1 MQLKL
6 LGIQGATSI
15 EVVTAATAKLS
26 GAELV
31 AAIASANLTKEEQKS
46 ILMKHGLSGAELE
59 AAMQTLAH
67 SAANTT
73 ATVTTGALTTAT
85 GGLSTAFRGLTVAM
99 ASNPIGAIAVAAA
112 TVIGVVSTAITIFS
126 NWSNSIEDVKD
137 KANELKN
144 DFDNQSNVI
153 SENTEKLKSLK
164 SEFEKLSKG
173 VSDYGENISLTGDEY
188 ERYKEIVQTILGI
201 SPGLIEG
208 YDKEGTALA
217 NKNGLLEK
225 SIALMEEEQRLEKE
239 KLTRTD
245 NLTTFL
251 NAGKEDINTV
261 KDDVNNIKKP
271 NDISFAS
278 TIRNGKSDGL
288 WDILFN
294 GGKFNG
300 ERSGFRSPIEKYIE
314 HIIGVEKDTWESE
327 SDYILRNYEEIYK
340 HIDEIIADSQ
350 KNFTDD
356 TGEYIG
362 FTDNQAES
370 FRNYLLQFKDYID
383 TQDEVNSEF
392 NSYLQLIPESMR
404 EYSGLNDSS
413 KTFISEWI
421 KKNFTIDDNTT
432 EQDIKNFSS
441 EIRKFT
447 KQIANDKDLQGLF
460 DFGTELTTDKENES
474 LSVEAYQNKVKE
486 FIDKVNNLNDE
497 DTKLY
502 IKTVF
507 GFEENDDDLAKDVS
521 DKIKRVQNILVDAD
535 DDKVSGLSMQELNIA
550 YNISAEEG
558 SLTFDE
564 LQDKIKETAQKSKE
578 SAFELSEAQTK
589 QIKQINSDYDK
600 LNKVYNDLFSKKEHS
615 EIESD
620 VWELVSSFP
629 ELYQYIDWTDEKFG
643 NLAEGIDKVISG
655 LSTDLVA
662 ELEAIDPSKLS
673 DDGKKALQSIIDV
686 MKMMHPTLKTTVNL
700 IEDIQKAIK
709 GVSSSISTLIGFT
722 KEIGENG
729 SLSLSS
735 IDTILTDDTYKSL
748 RPYINDMEGMQT
760 AITELVAKQKDAYED
775 LYNAEMYEKDYEAY
789 HKAVQQKE
797 QENENLLSDSIK
809 QIEDEIKY
817 FNDAYGID
825 ITNWDNLSE
834 IKKATLQNT
843 NAELLSKQ
851 GKLIKAFGQ
860 LYNDDITNFTNATKA
875 KAEIQK
881 HFEESQVYSKIN
893 SMIDN
898 DPNSV
903 TAYDINTGKITG
915 RYASQETQAKIT
927 DLLST
932 YGLTYADYANYRD
945 YGKFTQSGNE
955 ALEKVLDEFIK
966 PYTITSPNWE
976 KMTANIKSTGSS
988 GSSSSGSSS
997 SGSSSSGSSSS
1008 SKNYIDWIERR
1019 LKKFAQTTKEVFAK
1033 VADYISFNGQ
1043 NSQLRKGINAIHDE
1057 ITANEQSYQ
1066 YYMEEANKVGLD
1078 PYWQWFVQNGAR
1090 NISDIQDDALRE
1102 KVNRYKELYDKA
1114 TDCKNAVDELRK
1126 SEKEYANQMLSNVE
1140 KYYSN
1145 RIEYANADAEYYNS
1159 LDTDNVNK
1167 NKNFDAIR
1175 KSYNEQISYT
1185 QKKHD
1190 DLLNTLNS
1198 LVSNGSI
1205 KYQSDEWYEWW
1216 DKIQKCNVEV
1226 RNFKKSIHDLANEEL
1241 QNIQGYWDNRIGTYD
1256 NTISY
1261 INTVGG
1267 DSTRKGSK
1275 DYKGLKNAYNSQ
1287 IQYTS
1292 KQVLEL
1298 QTRLDNAVK
1307 AGDIEKYS
1315 DKWYE
1320 WVGIIEQGKNKV
1332 AELQTNIHKLA
1343 DDELQDIQN
1352 LWDNRINNANS
1363 TAEYFNSADTDNLY
1377 IKKNFGEIRKSYKEQ
1392 IADTKEEKQ
1401 NLIKKLN
1408 SSDIKKYSND
1418 WYEWQ
1423 KKIDACDVSVRNLQ
1437 KSVRNLADEELQ
1449 DIQNRWD
1456 NRIGAYDNTI
1466 SYIDTVG
1473 GDSTR
1478 KGSKDYKGLKNAYN
1492 SQIQYTSKQVL
1503 ELQTRLDN
1511 AVKAGDI
1518 EKYTDKWYKWTGII
1532 EQAKNKV
1539 ATLQTNIHKLAVDEF
1554 NDIVTQYDNVLN
1566 QIKHKGSLLDE
1577 SISQTEEKG
1586 YLVSTKYYNALID
1599 NERNTISQL
1608 TSKRNSLYSN
1618 LQQAIESG
1626 NIQEGS
1632 EEWHKMIQE
1641 IESVDLEIEKANT
1654 SVIKFNNSI
1663 RDIQWQVFDLLQDG
1677 ISQISDESNF
1687 LIDLIKND
1695 NLYVKEGK
1703 GVGQLTNQGLSTM
1716 GLHGVNYNVYMAQ
1729 SNKYAQEILKIDEQL
1744 AKDPYNQT
1752 LINRRKE
1759 LLKLQ
1764 QDMII
1769 SANDEK
1775 QAIVNMVKDGIELEL
1790 SSLKELIDKYNEA
1803 LDVQKDLYD
1812 YQKRVKEQ
1820 TKEITSLQK
1829 QLMAYTNDSSEE
1841 TKAKVQQLK
1850 VSLETAKENLQE
1862 TQYDKFI
1869 SDQKKLLDD
1878 LYDDY
1883 ETTLNQRLDN
1893 VDSLISEMINNI
1905 NNNAGTIKQTLIDES
1920 GSVGYQISSTMNDIW
1935 NSGTKPVLS
1944 EYNTNFL
1951 NTSNN
1956 VISAINNLTNSIN
1969 DMVIALDN
1977 TANKNTTVKTT
1988 SKQPTTTTKQ
1998 TTPTNNSTNK
2008 TNTNSSKNKTN
2019 TNSSKNKT
2027 NTNSSKSTNGTS
2039 SGSGK
2044 GSTNNNST
2052 QKNTNHKNTRTDKE
2066 NYGVALAIINGNYG
2080 WGAGEVRKKNLTT
2093 KGFNYNTVQ
2102 GIVNKLWKEGYVKT
2116 SAWKGKYYGISDLS
2130 PYHYNK
2136 YKQGQYSINH
2146 NQMAWTNE
2154 NGNSEVI
2161 IRRSDGAILT
2171 PLAKDDMILNGYA
2184 TDNLFSIANDPSK
2197 FIRDNLFGASQY
2209 NGTSNINNVNSNY
2222 SVSVD
2227 TINFNLPN
2235 VKNYE
2240 DFFYAAQHDK
2250 RFEKMVQAMT
2260 VDKLFGGSSLKKYRV

>member
-112 TVIGVVSTAITIFS
+112 TVIGVVSTAVTVFS

-201 SPGLIEG
+201 SPSLIEG

-225 SIALMEEEQRLEKE
+225 SIALMEEEQRLGKE

-245 NLTTFL
+245 NLTTLL
-251 NAGKEDINTV
+251 NAGKEDINTA
-261 KDDVNNIKKP
+261 KNN
-271 NDISFAS
+271 
-278 TIRNGKSDGL
+278 T
-288 WDILFN
+288 
-294 GGKFNG
+294 
-300 ERSGFRSPIEKYIE
+300 KYIQKPSDIIYQNNVYYKGKYME
-314 HIIGVEKDTWESE
+314 SKGGILGGTYSASNQYIQHIIGIEKEAKESE
-327 SDYILRNYEEIYK
+327 IDYILRNYKEIYK

-350 KNFTDD
+350 ESFYNSDVD
-356 TGEYIG
+356 IEYIG
-362 FTDNQAES
+362 FDDSQAES

-383 TQDEVNSEF
+383 TQEQVNSEF
-392 NSYLQLIPESMR
+392 NDYLQQIPESMKV
-404 EYSGLNDSS
+404 YSGLNDSS
-413 KTFISEWI
+413 KSFLSEWI
-421 KKNFTIDDNTT
+421 KKNFTIDENTT
-432 EQDIKNFSS
+432 EQDIKDFSS
-441 EIRKFT
+441 KIRKFT
-447 KQIANDKDLQGLF
+447 KQIANDKDLQSLF
-460 DFGTELTTDKENES
+460 NFGAELITDTDNES

-578 SAFELSEAQTK
+578 SAFELSESQTK

-673 DDGKKALQSIIDV
+673 DDGKKALQSIISV

-700 IEDIQKAIK
+700 IEEIQKAIK

-722 KEIGENG
+722 KEISSDGA
-729 SLSLSS
+729 LSLSS
-735 IDTILTDDTYKSL
+735 IDTIMTDDTYKSL
-748 RPYINDMEGMQT
+748 RPYINDMESMQT
-760 AITELVAKQKDAYED
+760 AITELANKQKDAYED

-797 QENENLLSDSIK
+797 QENENLLSDSVK

-817 FNDAYGID
+817 FNDVYGID
-825 ITNWDNLSE
+825 ITNWDNLTDTQKN
-834 IKKATLQNT
+834 ILQNT

-851 GKLIKAFGQ
+851 NKLI
-860 LYNDDITNFTNATKA
+860 NDFANSYGVDLRNFA
-875 KAEIQK
+875 KAADAKQAVLDNLSKSQAAQNVRDYLNEHTELGADWVAHTPSSAIPKNVQDEVSKLLSGVMSFEAWQDWQRNGTLSTMAGNEIQK
-881 HFEESQVYSKIN
+881 SIEEIIKGFTISS
-893 SMIDN
+893 
-898 DPNSV
+898 
-903 TAYDINTGKITG
+903 
-915 RYASQETQAKIT
+915 
-927 DLLST
+927 
-932 YGLTYADYANYRD
+932 ADWD
-945 YGKFTQSGNE
+945 
-955 ALEKVLDEFIK
+955 
-966 PYTITSPNWE
+966 

-988 GSSSSGSSS
+988 S
-997 SGSSSSGSSSS
+997 SSSS

-1033 VADYISFNGQ
+1033 VADYITFNSQ
-1043 NSQLRKGINAIHDE
+1043 NSQLRKAINAIRDE
-1057 ITANEQSYQ
+1057 MAFNERAYQ
-1066 YYMEEANKVGLD
+1066 YYMNEADKVGLD
-1078 PYWQWFVQNGAR
+1078 SYWVQFVQNGGS
-1090 NISDIQDDALRE
+1090 NISNIQNDDLRE
-1102 KVNRYKELYDKA
+1102 KISRYKELYDNA
-1114 TDCKNAVDELRK
+1114 INCKNAVEDLK
-1126 SEKEYANQMLSNVE
+1126 KTEKEYATQMLSNVE

-1145 RIEYANADAEYYNS
+1145 RITYANADAEYYNS
-1159 LDTDNVNK
+1159 LDTDNLFM

-1185 QKKHD
+1185 QKEHN

-1198 LVSNGSI
+1198 LVSSGSI

-1216 DKIQKCNVEV
+1216 AKIQKCNVEV
-1226 RNFKKSIHDLANEEL
+1226 RNLKKSIHDLASEQFN
-1241 QNIQGYWDNRIGTYD
+1241 NI
-1256 NTISY
+1256 
-1261 INTVGG
+1261 
-1267 DSTRKGSK
+1267 
-1275 DYKGLKNAYNSQ
+1275 KN
-1287 IQYTS
+1287 
-1292 KQVLEL
+1292 
-1298 QTRLDNAVK
+1298 D
-1307 AGDIEKYS
+1307 
-1315 DKWYE
+1315 
-1320 WVGIIEQGKNKV
+1320 
-1332 AELQTNIHKLA
+1332 
-1343 DDELQDIQN
+1343 
-1352 LWDNRINNANS
+1352 
-1363 TAEYFNSADTDNLY
+1363 FDNL
-1377 IKKNFGEIRKSYKEQ
+1377 
-1392 IADTKEEKQ
+1392 
-1401 NLIKKLN
+1401 LN
-1408 SSDIKKYSND
+1408 H
-1418 WYEWQ
+1418 
-1423 KKIDACDVSVRNLQ
+1423 
-1437 KSVRNLADEELQ
+1437 
-1449 DIQNRWD
+1449 
-1456 NRIGAYDNTI
+1456 
-1466 SYIDTVG
+1466 
-1473 GDSTR
+1473 
-1478 KGSKDYKGLKNAYN
+1478 
-1492 SQIQYTSKQVL
+1492 
-1503 ELQTRLDN
+1503 
-1511 AVKAGDI
+1511 I
-1518 EKYTDKWYKWTGII
+1518 EH
-1532 EQAKNKV
+1532 Q
-1539 ATLQTNIHKLAVDEF
+1539 
-1554 NDIVTQYDNVLN
+1554 
-1566 QIKHKGSLLDE
+1566 GSLLQE
-1577 SISQTEEKG
+1577 SINQTEEKG
-1586 YLVSTKYYNALID
+1586 YIVSTKYYNALIS
-1599 NERNTISQL
+1599 NENKNITQL
-1608 TSKRNSLYSN
+1608 TSKRNKLYN
-1618 LQQAIESG
+1618 TLQQAIKSG
-1626 NIQEGS
+1626 DIQKS
-1632 EEWHKMIQE
+1632 SNEWHQMVQE
-1641 IESVDLEIEKANT
+1641 IESVDLAIEQANT

-1663 RDIQWQVFDLLQDG
+1663 REIQWQVFDLLQDRM
-1677 ISQISDESNF
+1677 SQISAESNF
-1687 LIDLIKND
+1687 LINLMKND
-1695 NLYVKEGK
+1695 DLYVKK
-1703 GVGQLTNQGLSTM
+1703 GQGAGQLTNQGLSTM
-1716 GLHGVNYNVYMAQ
+1716 GLHGVNYDVYMAQ
-1729 SNKYAQEILKIDEQL
+1729 SNKYAQEILKIDKQL

-1775 QAIVNMVKDGIELEL
+1775 QAIVSMVKDGIELEL
-1790 SSLKELIDKYNEA
+1790 SSLKELIDKYNES
-1803 LDVQKDLYD
+1803 LDKQKDLYD
-1812 YQKRVKEQ
+1812 YQKKVKEQ
-1820 TKEITSLQK
+1820 TKEIASLEK
-1829 QLMAYTNDSSEE
+1829 QMIAFAGDNSEE

-1850 VSLETAKENLQE
+1850 VDLETARENLQE
-1862 TQYDKFI
+1862 TQYDKFV
-1869 SDQKKLLDD
+1869 SDSKKLLDD
-1878 LYDDY
+1878 FYNDY
-1883 ETTLNQRLDN
+1883 ETILNQRLDN
-1893 VDSLISEMINNI
+1893 VDSLISDMINHI
-1905 NNNAGTIKQTLIDES
+1905 NGNASTIQQTIVEAS
-1920 GSVGYQISSTMNDIW
+1920 NSVGYSISNSMNTILGNKSRLMLWEDV
-1935 NSGTKPVLS
+1935 NVS
-1944 EYNTNFL
+1944 N
-1951 NTSNN
+1951 NN
-1956 VISAINNLTNSIN
+1956 VILAVNNLTNSIN
-1969 DMVIALDN
+1969 RMVTALD
-1977 TANKNTTVKTT
+1977 
-1988 SKQPTTTTKQ
+1988 
-1998 TTPTNNSTNK
+1998 NNSTN
-2008 TNTNSSKNKTN
+2008 TI
-2019 TNSSKNKT
+2019 
-2027 NTNSSKSTNGTS
+2027 G
-2039 SGSGK
+2039 
-2044 GSTNNNST
+2044 
-2052 QKNTNHKNTRTDKE
+2052 
-2066 NYGVALAIINGNYG
+2066 
-2080 WGAGEVRKKNLTT
+2080 
-2093 KGFNYNTVQ
+2093 
-2102 GIVNKLWKEGYVKT
+2102 
-2116 SAWKGKYYGISDLS
+2116 
-2130 PYHYNK
+2130 HYKK
-2136 YKQGQYSINH
+2136 YKSGTHTVNY

-2161 IRRSDGAILT
+2161 IRKSDGAILT

-2184 TDNLFSIANDPSK
+2184 TDNLFSIVNDPSK
-2197 FIRDNLFGASQY
+2197 FIRDNLFGANQY

-2227 TINFNLPN
+2227 NINLNLPN

>member
-85 GGLSTAFRGLTVAM
+85 GGLSAAFRGLTVAM

-112 TVIGVVSTAITIFS
+112 TVIGVVSTAVTVFS

-201 SPGLIEG
+201 SPSLIEG

-225 SIALMEEEQRLEKE
+225 SIALMEEEQRLGKE

-245 NLTTFL
+245 NLTTLL
-251 NAGKEDINTV
+251 NAGKEDINTA
-261 KDDVNNIKKP
+261 KNN
-271 NDISFAS
+271 
-278 TIRNGKSDGL
+278 T
-288 WDILFN
+288 
-294 GGKFNG
+294 
-300 ERSGFRSPIEKYIE
+300 KYIQKPSDIIYQNNVYYKGKYME
-314 HIIGVEKDTWESE
+314 SKGGILGGTYSASNQYIQHIIGIEKEAKESE
-327 SDYILRNYEEIYK
+327 IDYILRNYKEIYK

-350 KNFTDD
+350 ESFYNSDVD
-356 TGEYIG
+356 TEYIG
-362 FTDNQAES
+362 FDDSQAES

-383 TQDEVNSEF
+383 TQEQVNSEF
-392 NSYLQLIPESMR
+392 NDYLQQIPESMKV
-404 EYSGLNDSS
+404 YSGLNDSS
-413 KTFISEWI
+413 KSFLSEWI
-421 KKNFTIDDNTT
+421 KKNFTIDENTT
-432 EQDIKNFSS
+432 EQDIKDFSS
-441 EIRKFT
+441 KIRKFT
-447 KQIANDKDLQGLF
+447 KQIANDKDLQSLF
-460 DFGTELTTDKENES
+460 DFGAELITDTDNES

-564 LQDKIKETAQKSKE
+564 LQAKIEETAQKSKE

-673 DDGKKALQSIIDV
+673 DDGKKALQSIISV

-700 IEDIQKAIK
+700 IEEIQKAIK

-722 KEIGENG
+722 KEISENG

-735 IDTILTDDTYKSL
+735 IDTIMTDDTYKSL
-748 RPYINDMEGMQT
+748 RPYINDMESMKT
-760 AITELVAKQKDAYED
+760 AITELTNKQKDAYED
-775 LYNAEMYEKDYEAY
+775 LYNVEMYEKDYEAY

-797 QENENLLSDSIK
+797 QENENLLSDSVK
-809 QIEDEIKY
+809 QIEDEINY

-825 ITNWDNLSE
+825 ITNWDNLTDT
-834 IKKATLQNT
+834 KKNILQNT

-851 GKLIKAFGQ
+851 NKLI
-860 LYNDDITNFTNATKA
+860 NDFANSYGVDLRNFA
-875 KAEIQK
+875 KAADAKQAVLDNLSKSQAAQNVRDYLNEHTELGADWVAHTPSSAIPKNVQDEVSKLLSGVMSFEAWQDWQRNGTLSTMAGNEIQK
-881 HFEESQVYSKIN
+881 SIEEIIKGFTISS
-893 SMIDN
+893 
-898 DPNSV
+898 
-903 TAYDINTGKITG
+903 
-915 RYASQETQAKIT
+915 
-927 DLLST
+927 
-932 YGLTYADYANYRD
+932 ADWD
-945 YGKFTQSGNE
+945 
-955 ALEKVLDEFIK
+955 
-966 PYTITSPNWE
+966 

-988 GSSSSGSSS
+988 S
-997 SGSSSSGSSSS
+997 SSSS

-1033 VADYISFNGQ
+1033 VADYITFNSQ
-1043 NSQLRKGINAIHDE
+1043 NSQLRKAINAISDE
-1057 ITANEQSYQ
+1057 MAFNERAYQ
-1066 YYMEEANKVGLD
+1066 YYMNEADKVGLD
-1078 PYWQWFVQNGAR
+1078 SYWVQFVQNGGS
-1090 NISDIQDDALRE
+1090 NISNIQNDDLRE
-1102 KVNRYKELYDKA
+1102 KISRYKELYDNA
-1114 TDCKNAVDELRK
+1114 INCKNAVEDLK
-1126 SEKEYANQMLSNVE
+1126 KTEKEYANQMLSNVE

-1145 RIEYANADAEYYNS
+1145 RITYANADAEYYNS
-1159 LDTDNVNK
+1159 LDTDNLFM

-1185 QKKHD
+1185 QKEHN

-1198 LVSNGSI
+1198 LVSSGSI

-1216 DKIQKCNVEV
+1216 AKIQKCNVEV
-1226 RNFKKSIHDLANEEL
+1226 RNLKKSIHDLASEQFN
-1241 QNIQGYWDNRIGTYD
+1241 NI
-1256 NTISY
+1256 
-1261 INTVGG
+1261 
-1267 DSTRKGSK
+1267 
-1275 DYKGLKNAYNSQ
+1275 KN
-1287 IQYTS
+1287 
-1292 KQVLEL
+1292 
-1298 QTRLDNAVK
+1298 D
-1307 AGDIEKYS
+1307 
-1315 DKWYE
+1315 
-1320 WVGIIEQGKNKV
+1320 
-1332 AELQTNIHKLA
+1332 
-1343 DDELQDIQN
+1343 
-1352 LWDNRINNANS
+1352 
-1363 TAEYFNSADTDNLY
+1363 FDNL
-1377 IKKNFGEIRKSYKEQ
+1377 
-1392 IADTKEEKQ
+1392 
-1401 NLIKKLN
+1401 LN
-1408 SSDIKKYSND
+1408 H
-1418 WYEWQ
+1418 
-1423 KKIDACDVSVRNLQ
+1423 
-1437 KSVRNLADEELQ
+1437 
-1449 DIQNRWD
+1449 
-1456 NRIGAYDNTI
+1456 
-1466 SYIDTVG
+1466 
-1473 GDSTR
+1473 
-1478 KGSKDYKGLKNAYN
+1478 
-1492 SQIQYTSKQVL
+1492 
-1503 ELQTRLDN
+1503 
-1511 AVKAGDI
+1511 I
-1518 EKYTDKWYKWTGII
+1518 EH
-1532 EQAKNKV
+1532 Q
-1539 ATLQTNIHKLAVDEF
+1539 
-1554 NDIVTQYDNVLN
+1554 
-1566 QIKHKGSLLDE
+1566 GSLLQE
-1577 SISQTEEKG
+1577 SINQTEEKG
-1586 YLVSTKYYNALID
+1586 YIVSTKYYNALIS
-1599 NERNTISQL
+1599 NENKNITQL
-1608 TSKRNSLYSN
+1608 TSKRNKLYN
-1618 LQQAIESG
+1618 TLQQAIKSG
-1626 NIQEGS
+1626 DIQKS
-1632 EEWHKMIQE
+1632 SNEWHQMVQE
-1641 IESVDLEIEKANT
+1641 IESVDLAIEQANT

-1663 RDIQWQVFDLLQDG
+1663 REIQWQVFDLLQDRM
-1677 ISQISDESNF
+1677 SQISAESNF
-1687 LIDLIKND
+1687 LINLMKND
-1695 NLYVKEGK
+1695 DLYVKK
-1703 GVGQLTNQGLSTM
+1703 GQGAGQLTNQGLSTM
-1716 GLHGVNYNVYMAQ
+1716 GLHGVNYDVYMAQ
-1729 SNKYAQEILKIDEQL
+1729 SNKYAQEILKIDKQL

-1775 QAIVNMVKDGIELEL
+1775 QAIVSMVKDGIELEL
-1790 SSLKELIDKYNEA
+1790 SSLKELIDKYNES
-1803 LDVQKDLYD
+1803 LDKQKDLYD
-1812 YQKRVKEQ
+1812 YQKKVKEQ
-1820 TKEITSLQK
+1820 TKEIASLEK
-1829 QLMAYTNDSSEE
+1829 QMIAFVGDNSEE

-1850 VSLETAKENLQE
+1850 VDLETARENLQE
-1862 TQYDKFI
+1862 TQYDKFV
-1869 SDQKKLLDD
+1869 SDSKKLLDD
-1878 LYDDY
+1878 FYNDY
-1883 ETTLNQRLDN
+1883 ETILNQRLDN
-1893 VDSLISEMINNI
+1893 VDSLISDMINHI
-1905 NNNAGTIKQTLIDES
+1905 NGNASTIQQTIVEAS
-1920 GSVGYQISSTMNDIW
+1920 NSVGYSISNSMNTILGNKSRLMLWEDV
-1935 NSGTKPVLS
+1935 NVS
-1944 EYNTNFL
+1944 N
-1951 NTSNN
+1951 NN
-1956 VISAINNLTNSIN
+1956 VILAVNNLTNSIN
-1969 DMVIALDN
+1969 RMVTVLD
-1977 TANKNTTVKTT
+1977 
-1988 SKQPTTTTKQ
+1988 
-1998 TTPTNNSTNK
+1998 NNSTN
-2008 TNTNSSKNKTN
+2008 TI
-2019 TNSSKNKT
+2019 
-2027 NTNSSKSTNGTS
+2027 G
-2039 SGSGK
+2039 
-2044 GSTNNNST
+2044 
-2052 QKNTNHKNTRTDKE
+2052 
-2066 NYGVALAIINGNYG
+2066 
-2080 WGAGEVRKKNLTT
+2080 
-2093 KGFNYNTVQ
+2093 
-2102 GIVNKLWKEGYVKT
+2102 
-2116 SAWKGKYYGISDLS
+2116 
-2130 PYHYNK
+2130 HYKK
-2136 YKQGQYSINH
+2136 YKSGTHTVNY

-2161 IRRSDGAILT
+2161 IRKSDGAILT
-2171 PLAKDDMILNGYA
+2171 PLAKDDMVLNGYA

-2197 FIRDNLFGASQY
+2197 FIRDNLFGANQY

-2227 TINFNLPN
+2227 NINLNLPN

>member
-1 MQLKL
+1 M
-6 LGIQGATSI
+6 
-15 EVVTAATAKLS
+15 
-26 GAELV
+26 
-31 AAIASANLTKEEQKS
+31 
-46 ILMKHGLSGAELE
+46 
-59 AAMQTLAH
+59 
-67 SAANTT
+67 
-73 ATVTTGALTTAT
+73 
-85 GGLSTAFRGLTVAM
+85 
-99 ASNPIGAIAVAAA
+99 
-112 TVIGVVSTAITIFS
+112 
-126 NWSNSIEDVKD
+126 
-137 KANELKN
+137 
-144 DFDNQSNVI
+144 
-153 SENTEKLKSLK
+153 
-164 SEFEKLSKG
+164 
-173 VSDYGENISLTGDEY
+173 
-188 ERYKEIVQTILGI
+188 
-201 SPGLIEG
+201 
-208 YDKEGTALA
+208 
-217 NKNGLLEK
+217 
-225 SIALMEEEQRLEKE
+225 
-239 KLTRTD
+239 
-245 NLTTFL
+245 
-251 NAGKEDINTV
+251 
-261 KDDVNNIKKP
+261 
-271 NDISFAS
+271 
-278 TIRNGKSDGL
+278 
-288 WDILFN
+288 
-294 GGKFNG
+294 
-300 ERSGFRSPIEKYIE
+300 
-314 HIIGVEKDTWESE
+314 
-327 SDYILRNYEEIYK
+327 
-340 HIDEIIADSQ
+340 
-350 KNFTDD
+350 
-356 TGEYIG
+356 
-362 FTDNQAES
+362 
-370 FRNYLLQFKDYID
+370 
-383 TQDEVNSEF
+383 
-392 NSYLQLIPESMR
+392 
-404 EYSGLNDSS
+404 
-413 KTFISEWI
+413 
-421 KKNFTIDDNTT
+421 
-432 EQDIKNFSS
+432 QDI
-441 EIRKFT
+441 
-447 KQIANDKDLQGLF
+447 
-460 DFGTELTTDKENES
+460 
-474 LSVEAYQNKVKE
+474 QN
-486 FIDKVNNLNDE
+486 
-497 DTKLY
+497 
-502 IKTVF
+502 
-507 GFEENDDDLAKDVS
+507 
-521 DKIKRVQNILVDAD
+521 R
-535 DDKVSGLSMQELNIA
+535 
-550 YNISAEEG
+550 
-558 SLTFDE
+558 
-564 LQDKIKETAQKSKE
+564 
-578 SAFELSEAQTK
+578 
-589 QIKQINSDYDK
+589 
-600 LNKVYNDLFSKKEHS
+600 
-615 EIESD
+615 
-620 VWELVSSFP
+620 
-629 ELYQYIDWTDEKFG
+629 
-643 NLAEGIDKVISG
+643 
-655 LSTDLVA
+655 
-662 ELEAIDPSKLS
+662 
-673 DDGKKALQSIIDV
+673 
-686 MKMMHPTLKTTVNL
+686 
-700 IEDIQKAIK
+700 
-709 GVSSSISTLIGFT
+709 
-722 KEIGENG
+722 
-729 SLSLSS
+729 
-735 IDTILTDDTYKSL
+735 
-748 RPYINDMEGMQT
+748 
-760 AITELVAKQKDAYED
+760 
-775 LYNAEMYEKDYEAY
+775 
-789 HKAVQQKE
+789 
-797 QENENLLSDSIK
+797 
-809 QIEDEIKY
+809 
-817 FNDAYGID
+817 
-825 ITNWDNLSE
+825 
-834 IKKATLQNT
+834 
-843 NAELLSKQ
+843 
-851 GKLIKAFGQ
+851 
-860 LYNDDITNFTNATKA
+860 
-875 KAEIQK
+875 
-881 HFEESQVYSKIN
+881 
-893 SMIDN
+893 
-898 DPNSV
+898 
-903 TAYDINTGKITG
+903 
-915 RYASQETQAKIT
+915 
-927 DLLST
+927 
-932 YGLTYADYANYRD
+932 
-945 YGKFTQSGNE
+945 
-955 ALEKVLDEFIK
+955 
-966 PYTITSPNWE
+966 
-976 KMTANIKSTGSS
+976 
-988 GSSSSGSSS
+988 
-997 SGSSSSGSSSS
+997 
-1008 SKNYIDWIERR
+1008 
-1019 LKKFAQTTKEVFAK
+1019 
-1033 VADYISFNGQ
+1033 
-1043 NSQLRKGINAIHDE
+1043 
-1057 ITANEQSYQ
+1057 
-1066 YYMEEANKVGLD
+1066 
-1078 PYWQWFVQNGAR
+1078 
-1090 NISDIQDDALRE
+1090 
-1102 KVNRYKELYDKA
+1102 
-1114 TDCKNAVDELRK
+1114 
-1126 SEKEYANQMLSNVE
+1126 
-1140 KYYSN
+1140 
-1145 RIEYANADAEYYNS
+1145 
-1159 LDTDNVNK
+1159 
-1167 NKNFDAIR
+1167 
-1175 KSYNEQISYT
+1175 
-1185 QKKHD
+1185 
-1190 DLLNTLNS
+1190 
-1198 LVSNGSI
+1198 
-1205 KYQSDEWYEWW
+1205 
-1216 DKIQKCNVEV
+1216 
-1226 RNFKKSIHDLANEEL
+1226 
-1241 QNIQGYWDNRIGTYD
+1241 WDNRIGAYD

-1287 IQYTS
+1287 IQYAS
-1292 KQVLEL
+1292 KQALEL
-1298 QTRLDNAVK
+1298 QTRLDKAVE
-1307 AGDIEKYS
+1307 AGDIEKYT
-1315 DKWYE
+1315 DKWYK
-1320 WVGIIEQGKNKV
+1320 WVGIIEQAKNKV
-1332 AELQTNIHKLA
+1332 ATLQTSIHQLA
-1343 DDELQDIQN
+1343 NDELQDIQN
-1352 LWDNRINNANS
+1352 FWDNRINNANS

-1408 SSDIKKYSND
+1408 SSDIEKYGND

-1466 SYIDTVG
+1466 SYINTVG

-1492 SQIQYTSKQVL
+1492 SQIQYASNQVL
-1503 ELQTRLDN
+1503 ELQTRLDK
-1511 AVKAGDI
+1511 AVEDGDI

-1577 SISQTEEKG
+1577 SISQTQEKG
-1586 YLVSTKYYNALID
+1586 YIVSTKYYNALIT
-1599 NERNTISQL
+1599 NEQNNISKL
-1608 TSKRNSLYSN
+1608 SGKRNDLYAN
-1618 LQQAIESG
+1618 LQQAIKSG
-1626 NIQEGS
+1626 IQEGS
-1632 EEWHKMIQE
+1632 EEWHKMVQE
-1641 IESVDLEIEKANT
+1641 IESVDLAIEKANT

-1716 GLHGVNYNVYMAQ
+1716 GLHGVNYDVYMAQ

-1969 DMVIALDN
+1969 NMVIALDN

-1998 TTPTNNSTNK
+1998 TTPTNNSTNKTNTNSSKNKTNTNSSKNK

-2080 WGAGEVRKKNLTT
+2080 WGAGEVRKKNLTAKGFNYNT
-2093 KGFNYNTVQ
+2093 VQGIVNKLWKEGYVKTSAWKGKYYGISDLSPYHYNKYKQGQYSINHNQNNNSTQKNTNHKNTRTDKENYGVALAIINGNYGWGAGEVRKKNLTAKGFNYNTVQ

-2154 NGNSEVI
+2154 NGSSEVI

>member
-85 GGLSTAFRGLTVAM
+85 GGLSAAFRGLTVAM

-112 TVIGVVSTAITIFS
+112 TVIGVVSTAVTVFS

-201 SPGLIEG
+201 SPSLIEG

-239 KLTRTD
+239 KLTRAD
-245 NLTTFL
+245 NLTTLL
-251 NAGKEDINTV
+251 NAGKEDINTA

-288 WDILFN
+288 WDIIFN
-294 GGKFNG
+294 GGRFNG

-314 HIIGVEKDTWESE
+314 HIIGVEKETWESE

-350 KNFTDD
+350 KNFIND

-362 FTDNQAES
+362 FTDKQAES

-392 NSYLQLIPESMR
+392 NSYLQLIPESMK

-421 KKNFTIDDNTT
+421 KKNFTIDENTT

-460 DFGTELTTDKENES
+460 DFGTELTTDVDNES
-474 LSVEAYQNKVKE
+474 LSVEDYQNKVKE

-507 GFEENDDDLAKDVS
+507 DFEDSDDDLSKDIS
-521 DKIKRVQNILVDAD
+521 DKIQRVQNILVDAD
-535 DDKVSGLSMQELNIA
+535 SDKVSGLSMQELNIA

-558 SLTFDE
+558 SMTFDE

-722 KEIGENG
+722 KEISSDGA
-729 SLSLSS
+729 LSLSS
-735 IDTILTDDTYKSL
+735 IDTIMTDDTYKSL

-775 LYNAEMYEKDYEAY
+775 LYNAEMYENDYEAY

-797 QENENLLSDSIK
+797 QENENLLSDSLK

-817 FNDAYGID
+817 FNNAYGID
-825 ITNWDNLSE
+825 VTNWDNLTDT
-834 IKKATLQNT
+834 KKNILQNT

-851 GKLIKAFGQ
+851 NKLI
-860 LYNDDITNFTNATKA
+860 NDFANSYGVDLRNFA
-875 KAEIQK
+875 KAADAKQAVLDNLSKSQAAQNVRDYLNEHTELGADWAAHTPSSAIPKAVQDEVSKLLSGVMSFEAWQDWQRNGTLSTMAGNEIQK
-881 HFEESQVYSKIN
+881 SIEEIIKGFTIN
-893 SMIDN
+893 S
-898 DPNSV
+898 
-903 TAYDINTGKITG
+903 
-915 RYASQETQAKIT
+915 T
-927 DLLST
+927 D
-932 YGLTYADYANYRD
+932 
-945 YGKFTQSGNE
+945 
-955 ALEKVLDEFIK
+955 
-966 PYTITSPNWE
+966 WE
-976 KMTANIKSTGSS
+976 KMTKNTGSS

-997 SGSSSSGSSSS
+997 SG
-1008 SKNYIDWIERR
+1008 KNYIDWIERR

-1066 YYMEEANKVGLD
+1066 SYMNEANKVGLPSD
-1078 PYWQWFVQNGAR
+1078 WVWWIQNGGY
-1090 NISDIQDDALRE
+1090 SIQDISNVDDDL
-1102 KVNRYKELYDKA
+1102 KDKINRYKELYDKA

-1159 LDTDNVNK
+1159 LDTDNQNINK
-1167 NKNFDAIR
+1167 NYNAIR

-1198 LVSNGSI
+1198 LVSSGSI
-1205 KYQSDEWYEWW
+1205 KYQDDEWYEWW

-1226 RNFKKSIHDLANEEL
+1226 RNLKKSIHDLADEEL
-1241 QNIQGYWDNRIGTYD
+1241 QDIQNRWDNRIGAYD

-1287 IQYTS
+1287 IQYAS
-1292 KQVLEL
+1292 KQALEL
-1298 QTRLDNAVK
+1298 QTRLDKAVE
-1307 AGDIEKYS
+1307 AGDIEKYT
-1315 DKWYE
+1315 DKWYK
-1320 WVGIIEQGKNKV
+1320 WVGIIEQAKNKV
-1332 AELQTNIHKLA
+1332 ATLQTSIHQLA
-1343 DDELQDIQN
+1343 NDELQDIQN
-1352 LWDNRINNANS
+1352 FWDNRINNANS

-1408 SSDIKKYSND
+1408 SSDIEKYGND

-1466 SYIDTVG
+1466 SYINTVG

-1478 KGSKDYKGLKNAYN
+1478 KDSKDYKGLKNAYN
-1492 SQIQYTSKQVL
+1492 SQIQYASNQVL
-1503 ELQTRLDN
+1503 ELQTRLDK
-1511 AVKAGDI
+1511 AVEDGDI

-1577 SISQTEEKG
+1577 SISQTQEKG
-1586 YLVSTKYYNALID
+1586 YIVSTKYYNALIT
-1599 NERNTISQL
+1599 NEQNNISKL
-1608 TSKRNSLYSN
+1608 SGKRNDLYAN
-1618 LQQAIESG
+1618 LQQAIKSG
-1626 NIQEGS
+1626 IQEGS
-1632 EEWHKMIQE
+1632 EEWHKMVQE
-1641 IESVDLEIEKANT
+1641 IESVDLAIEKANT

-1716 GLHGVNYNVYMAQ
+1716 GLHGVNYDVYMAQ

-1969 DMVIALDN
+1969 NMVIALDN

-1998 TTPTNNSTNK
+1998 TTPTNNST
-2008 TNTNSSKNKTN
+2008 NKTN

-2080 WGAGEVRKKNLTT
+2080 WGAGEVRKKNLTA

-2154 NGNSEVI
+2154 NGSSEVI